1 VSASAESMRLQIICC
16 SLGFQLKRSVLLMH
30 LVDHHPNLLVVHVED
45 QLVMFVLDTQVT
57 VLSEGDQDAAKRMAK
72 HEHMVNFRR
81 LFSTEAGLVL
91 ASVPA

>member
-1 VSASAESMRLQIICC
+1 
-16 SLGFQLKRSVLLMH
+16 
-30 LVDHHPNLLVVHVED
+30 
-45 QLVMFVLDTQVT
+45 MFVLDTQVT
-57 VLSEGDQDAAKRMAK
+57 VLSAGDQDAAKRTAK

>member
-1 VSASAESMRLQIICC
+1 MRLQIICC
-16 SLGFQLKRSVLLMH
+16 SLGFQLTRSVLLMH

-57 VLSEGDQDAAKRMAK
+57 VLSAGDQDAAKRTAK

-81 LFSTEAGLVL
+81 LFSTEAELVL